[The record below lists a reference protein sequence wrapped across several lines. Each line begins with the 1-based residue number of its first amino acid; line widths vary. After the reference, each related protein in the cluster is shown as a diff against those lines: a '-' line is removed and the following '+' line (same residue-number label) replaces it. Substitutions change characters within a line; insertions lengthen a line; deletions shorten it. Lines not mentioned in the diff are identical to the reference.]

1 MTFTSVWTVSVF
13 SPATMISVFYQ
24 CILNVDVRVF
34 SYSQY
39 LLQHIR
45 FTATLFYTL
54 LSVFFSVS
62 VACRSRLQM
71 TLKITTAVCS
81 PIEHSTAI
89 DGPHCKE
96 DVIIAR
102 QFVLGYKKPIG
113 IGGCQ

>member
-1 MTFTSVWTVSVF
+1 MSEYSLIVS
-13 SPATMISVFYQ
+13 SS
-24 CILNVDVRVF
+24 
-34 SYSQY
+34 Y

-62 VACRSRLQM
+62 VACRSRQQM

-81 PIEHSTAI
+81 PIELSTVI

-96 DVIIAR
+96 DVIAR
-102 QFVLGYKKPIG
+102 QFVLGCKKPIG
-113 IGGCQ
+113 IGGCL